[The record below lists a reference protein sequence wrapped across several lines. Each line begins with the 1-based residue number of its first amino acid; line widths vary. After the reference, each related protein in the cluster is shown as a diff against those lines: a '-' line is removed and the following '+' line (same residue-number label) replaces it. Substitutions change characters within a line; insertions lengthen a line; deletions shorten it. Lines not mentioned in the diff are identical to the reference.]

1 MAESRAFGG
10 SRRWALLF
18 IALPYEN
25 NPLYAINA
33 NREYAEPSRAGP
45 DADLC
50 SRTPFGSAPGMPAAF
65 ALIANS
71 AEAEPPHV
79 FRFIEISP
87 VGKFFYWKDWC
98 ITGYLSTI
106 EFTVRGAGAA

>member
-1 MAESRAFGG
+1 MLNRLVPARMP
-10 SRRWALLF
+10 
-18 IALPYEN
+18 I
-25 NPLYAINA
+25 YA
-33 NREYAEPSRAGP
+33 PQP
-45 DADLC
+45 
-50 SRTPFGSAPGMPAAF
+50 PFGSAPGMPAAF

-79 FRFIEISP
+79 FGFIEISP
-87 VGKFFYWKDWC
+87 VRKFFHRKDWC